1 MIPEEARLEIVRRKN
16 LGETW
21 TGIAR
26 WLEAEHGINV
36 HRTTVQRWYDREV
49 YLDEEIDDEFST
61 EDRVKLDKKI
71 ETYKA
76 ESRFWKKLY
85 ETAIK
90 DSTKKELIIDGKK
103 IDISKLEVNVHE
115 IPYVRLR
122 YVLGDILHNTN
133 KNSLLDIVKV
143 AQQKIDDTF
152 GPIQLNV
159 NYKDALLIV
168 NQYKIP
174 MPAKNSAI
182 FLDKGAPPDIKN
194 LIFPPNLAL
203 TLLYINLSATLY
215 FIFIKKSGS

>member
-1 MIPEEARLEIVRRKN
+1 MIPEEARLEIVRKKN

-26 WLEAEHGINV
+26 WLEDEHGIKV

-90 DSTKKELIIDGKK
+90 DSTKKELVEFVEQLNTKQFQDVQAFYDTMPRLK
-103 IDISKLEVNVHE
+103 HE
-115 IPYVRLR
+115 IEVKNPKTKKVNRM
-122 YVLGDILHNTN
+122 VLSG
-133 KNSLLDIVKV
+133 
-143 AQQKIDDTF
+143 
-152 GPIQLNV
+152 LN
-159 NYKDALLIV
+159 DFFA
-168 NQYKIP
+168 
-174 MPAKNSAI
+174 
-182 FLDKGAPPDIKN
+182 
-194 LIFPPNLAL
+194 
-203 TLLYINLSATLY
+203 
-215 FIFIKKSGS
+215 